1 LSGVTVASLV
11 VAAQALFFAP
21 RRSHI
26 TSAAFGGEGEDH
38 AAEGAR
44 MSAETVE
51 YDRYR
56 VMVEASP
63 AAILIVGS
71 DGLVRYANRE
81 TEHMFGYA
89 REELIGRSVDLLT
102 PAVVQRRHAAYRR
115 LFYADPSRRLMGVGR
130 EIKARRRDGGEFPVE
145 IGLAPLATA
154 HELMVTATILDMS
167 RRREVERALT
177 ASVAE
182 LERANERLGQFAYV
196 ASLDL
201 QQPLNE
207 IAAQSTRLDAAM
219 AAGCCD
225 EIAQASA
232 HMRCAAV
239 RGRKLV
245 GDLLI
250 YARTIYGDQ
259 QLEALDLREEVQFS
273 LAALAQSIE
282 AGATRLEVDIPAAAF
297 VGDRAQFA
305 CLMQNIVAN
314 AVKYRKPGRPAEVTI
329 AATLEQGA
337 IRLSIV
343 DKGVGFE
350 QDFAQRIFEPF
361 SRPESD
367 VEYAGTGIELA
378 ICKSI
383 ADRHGWEIEVESQPG
398 DGTAFRLAIPAL
410 FAPSM

>member
-1 LSGVTVASLV
+1 
-11 VAAQALFFAP
+11 
-21 RRSHI
+21 
-26 TSAAFGGEGEDH
+26 
-38 AAEGAR
+38 
-44 MSAETVE
+44 MSAETIGM
-51 YDRYR
+51 DRYR

-63 AAILIVGS
+63 AAILIVGA

-81 TEHMFGYA
+81 TELLFGYA

-102 PAVVQRRHAAYRR
+102 PAVIQRRHAAFRR
-115 LFYADPSRRLMGVGR
+115 LYCAEPFRRMMGVGR
-130 EIKARRRDGGEFPVE
+130 EIKARRRDGGEIPVE
-145 IGLAPLATA
+145 IGLAPLET
-154 HELMVTATILDMS
+154 ERGLLVTAMVLDMS
-167 RRREVERALT
+167 ERREAERALA

-201 QQPLNE
+201 QQPLAE
-207 IAAQSTRLDAAM
+207 IAAQSARLAAAM
-219 AAGCCD
+219 TAGRCD

-239 RGRKLV
+239 RARKLV
-245 GDLLI
+245 EDLLI

-259 QLEALDLREEVQFS
+259 QLEALELREEVQFS
-273 LAALAQSIE
+273 LAALAQSIA
-282 AGATRLEVDIPAAAF
+282 AGETRLEVDLPAAAF

-314 AVKYRKPGRPAEVTI
+314 AIKYRKPGRPAEVTI
-329 AATLEQGA
+329 AATLEEGA
-337 IRLSIV
+337 IRLAII

-350 QDFAQRIFEPF
+350 QGFAQRIFEPF
-361 SRPESD
+361 GRPESE

-398 DGTAFRLAIPAL
+398 EGTVFRFAIPTL
-410 FAPSM
+410 FAASL

>member
-1 LSGVTVASLV
+1 
-11 VAAQALFFAP
+11 
-21 RRSHI
+21 
-26 TSAAFGGEGEDH
+26 
-38 AAEGAR
+38 

-115 LFYADPSRRLMGVGR
+115 FFYADPSRRRMGVGR